1 MGRDFTGQ
9 DVAVDFSSQ
18 TPVAIVNEA
27 FVRQFLEQGNPIGQ
41 RFGWGD
47 PPNVTHD
54 IEVVGVV
61 NDAVYDD
68 VRATARPLLYFPS
81 KASRLYVLR
90 TDGAPTNL
98 ISSLREEIRAV
109 DPKLVVTV
117 IAPVMDDVER
127 ALGRE
132 KLLSRLAGVFGGL
145 AVALATIGLYG
156 LMTYTVANRTREIA
170 IRLALGAPRDRVLR
184 AEVWSALQLVAIGTA
199 FGIPAAIAGGRLI
212 AAQLFGVSS
221 SDPVTLA
228 ITAVL
233 LAFVGGLAAYGPAR
247 RASRVDPLLA
257 LRSE

>member
-1 MGRDFTGQ
+1 M
-9 DVAVDFSSQ
+9 
-18 TPVAIVNEA
+18 
-27 FVRQFLEQGNPIGQ
+27 
-41 RFGWGD
+41 
-47 PPNVTHD
+47 
-54 IEVVGVV
+54 
-61 NDAVYDD
+61 
-68 VRATARPLLYFPS
+68 
-81 KASRLYVLR
+81 YVLR
-90 TDGAPTNL
+90 TDGASTNL

-127 ALGRE
+127 ALVRE
-132 KLLSRLAGVFGGL
+132 KLLSRFAGIFGAL
-145 AVALATIGLYG
+145 AVSLATIGLYG
-156 LMTYTVANRTREIA
+156 LITYAVANRTREIA

-233 LAFVGGLAAYGPAR
+233 LTFVGGLAAYGPAR

-257 LRSE
+257 LRSQ